1 MGRTLLYVDPDPAT
15 RLLIR
20 KVLEPEGFTVLEAE
34 NARDGRESVQ
44 RARPDIILV
53 DVDQV
58 KPADFLAPLRQTS
71 GMERIAILA
80 CTARAW
86 PHDPD
91 SASGWGFERVLLKPV
106 DIDQLAGDLG
116 AYLPAPPMPIADLDV
131 VKSTVAADALTSA
144 VLGEAGASTL
154 ETPGQ
159 DETIGLSAVGLAEGA
174 DTRGA
179 SVETGPADAIEDIER
194 DGSLADVAPEAPVPP
209 LLIEMRD
216 VPLVWR
222 LNLTPVAESFVRAIP
237 TTHGVVALLDETE
250 TALTLVAA
258 ASLRPLAAEPAIGT
272 RVPLPLV
279 PWVHPVLET
288 RQPAVFPTA
297 SLESSPLVPAEST
310 VILVVPIAS
319 TDRVHGV
326 VILGEQ
332 RNPKFA
338 PFAPAKIAQSV
349 GEARHIASVVEAL
362 RQLDASAHHRREEL
376 HQARMEMARTLLGSV
391 KEHLRSRRS
400 RRGEPGRERSR
411 RTPPPPAEL
420 APVTRLT
427 LDLAARLGL

>member
-116 AYLPAPPMPIADLDV
+116 AYLPAPPIPSADLDV
-131 VKSTVAADALTSA
+131 VESSVASDATLASPA
-144 VLGEAGASTL
+144 LGEASASTF
-154 ETPGQ
+154 EMPGQ
-159 DETIGLSAVGLAEGA
+159 GEGIGLSAVGVAKGA
-174 DTRGA
+174 DTGGA
-179 SVETGPADAIEDIER
+179 SIGTSPIDAVDI
-194 DGSLADVAPEAPVPP
+194 APETPVPP

-237 TTHGVVALLDETE
+237 TTHGVVALLDDTE

-258 ASLRPLAAEPAIGT
+258 ASLRPLAAEPPIGT

-279 PWVHPVLET
+279 SWVHPVLET

-297 SLESSPLVPAEST
+297 SLEGSPLVPAEST

-319 TDRVHGV
+319 TERVHGV